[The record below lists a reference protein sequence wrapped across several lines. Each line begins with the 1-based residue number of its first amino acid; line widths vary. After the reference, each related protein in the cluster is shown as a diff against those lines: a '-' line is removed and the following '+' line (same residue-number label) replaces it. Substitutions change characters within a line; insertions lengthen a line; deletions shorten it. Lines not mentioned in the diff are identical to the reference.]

1 MKLGWVKAPAN
12 GRRGRFAALIIFFP
26 NNATLNIYYFYFL
39 RPLLGL
45 GFFSS
50 LGSLTSLQRDQRDQ
64 RDLKDVRDV
73 RDVRDVSPSK
83 IPLPCQLG
91 IDSRPSFAI
100 FEANGRS
107 FPVF

>member
-1 MKLGWVKAPAN
+1 LGWVKAPAN

-50 LGSLTSLQRDQRDQ
+50 LGYLTSLQRDQRD
-64 RDLKDVRDV
+64 LKDL
-73 RDVRDVSPSK
+73 RDVSPSK
-83 IPLPCQLG
+83 IPLPFQLG

-100 FEANGRS
+100 FETNGRS